1 MPEHFEL
8 VEIVP
13 GVHGAI
19 SEITGPAVG
28 NAAIIDT
35 GDRTIVVDTFQ
46 SPTAAAELRSEALR
60 LTGRSAFLVV
70 NTHWHSDHTFG
81 NQVFADTPRVST
93 ARTVELMIADAPADL
108 SAWEAEID
116 ASLAALRAQVASD
129 DPAAR
134 EMASRRIPT
143 LETFK
148 QEAPGFRLTLP
159 DLLFEGSLILE
170 GTRRVEIHTYGGG
183 HTDSDSFVWLPGDRT
198 VISGDLCWNE
208 IHPRTQDGHPGP
220 WADALERIL
229 TLGPEHIHPGH
240 GRTGD
245 AGMAEALVPYLR
257 TVAGYVDRVRA
268 GAEAT
273 TLEAP
278 EGSSTWAG
286 VERMRTGVKVIAG
299 R

>member
-1 MPEHFEL
+1 MPEHFDL

-13 GVHGAI
+13 GVHGAV
-19 SEITGPAVG
+19 SEITRPAVG
-28 NAAIIDT
+28 NAAIVDT
-35 GDRTIVVDTFQ
+35 GERTIVVDTFQ
-46 SPTAAAELRSEALR
+46 SATAAAELRAEAIR

-81 NQVFADTPRVST
+81 NQVFADAARVGT

-108 SAWEAEID
+108 SAWEAEIE
-116 ASLAALRAQVASD
+116 ASLAALRTQAESD
-129 DPAAR
+129 DTAAR
-134 EMASRRIPT
+134 EMARRRIPT

-159 DLLFEGSLILE
+159 DLLFEGSLVLD
-170 GTRRVEIHTYGGG
+170 GPRRVEIHTYGGG
-183 HTDSDSFVWLPGDRT
+183 HTDSDSFVWLPADRT
-198 VISGDLCWNE
+198 VIAGDLCWNE

-229 TLGPEHIHPGH
+229 TLDPDRIHPGH

-245 AGMAEALVPYLR
+245 RAMAEALVPYLR
-257 TVAGYVDRVRA
+257 TVADYVDRVRA
-268 GAEAT
+268 GADPAS
-273 TLEAP
+273 LAAP
-278 EGSSTWAG
+278 DGSSDWAG
-286 VERMRTGVKVIAG
+286 IERMRTGVKAIAG